1 MDRLIQMGKDLG
13 YAGEKLQDFVK
24 QQQDYER
31 GERIAERELERD
43 RIAAEE
49 AKTDK
54 ERELERDRLA
64 AQEKDREIELAK
76 IAAQEKDKE
85 IELARIATE
94 ERLEMARIEG
104 IAEQAERD
112 RELKRTELETDRE
125 SKLSSEIELEKLKHS
140 FEMKHLEL
148 MGQLEVQRV
157 TFKTELEKQKSEKL
171 AHARDPKLP
180 YFEESKDKMDS
191 YLSRFEKYA
200 TANKWDKNVWAA
212 YLSALLK
219 GRALDV
225 YDRLSTEDAA
235 DYDKLKDALL
245 KNFDMTERGFRKKF
259 RYSRPERSETFIQFS
274 SRLCSYLNKWLTMA
288 KVEKSFEAVCDFMAR
303 DQFLE
308 ACSRELF
315 VHLKPKAFENLD
327 AMAKEADLFAEARG
341 GVFSCVNKGQRDN
354 NKGAA
359 QSKPESKPSGKPEIK
374 CGICGKGHLTIRCYK
389 NPDRKQA
396 YSAEVASGSSG
407 SKGSN
412 SDYGGENEQGTQI
425 KSEESESS
433 RGRGYTRGRGRG
445 YFRGRG
451 KTDGAP
457 RGGGHQM
464 SFCKTEVNRDTD
476 DGIESIY
483 QSKIDSS
490 LNSDSNVKEGVCY
503 FLKSRLPTAEGTVN
517 GRNVEVLRDTG
528 CTCCTVKRSLVSD
541 DQLIGKES
549 YVTLID
555 ETTQKYPLAVIDV
568 DCPFFTGKTEALCM
582 EDTLYDL
589 VIGNIDGSKLP
600 DMSHFSAAAV
610 TRSQAKQSENA
621 CRKLKVPDQIINEDK
636 EALKQAQATD
646 PNLDSIRGRV
656 ESGSITVSRGLNRG
670 ETKFVRKKDLLYR
683 QFTKG
688 NKVTLQLV
696 VPVGFREKVLRLAP
710 ETLLTGHLGIKKTL
724 DRVVSEFFWP
734 GVCGDVARFC
744 KSCDICQR
752 TIQKGRVTKVPLGKM
767 PLIDTPF
774 KRVAVDIVG
783 PIEPRS
789 DKKSRYILTMI
800 DYATRYPEA
809 VALPSIETERV
820 AEALIAMFSRVGIP
834 SEMLME
840 HESRVTIEVM
850 NEVSRLLSLQQL
862 TTTIPYRPY
871 SKGPV
876 ERFHAMLKR
885 VLLTMC
891 AERPNDWDKYLPA
904 LLFAVREVPKES
916 LGFSPFELLYGR
928 NVRGPMQI
936 LRELWSVEE
945 TDEHARLTYQYVID
959 LRERLEKTCK
969 LAQDNVRKLDLKQN
983 AFYDKRARSRKFDV
997 GDKVL
1002 LLLLSESNKVL
1013 LQWNG
1018 PYEVLEV
1025 VNAMNYKINVKGVV
1039 NTYPVNMLKLYV
1051 ERQNV
1056 TSYRSAVID
1065 AHGNVK
1071 SKDHNDPTVQ
1081 RVIVDTVTSN
1091 NVTCGDVTH
1100 GDVTLVKD
1108 SPSQVSISERDEELR
1123 AEATDPIRS
1132 VTPSRGNVKRDVK
1145 LTPDVK
1151 VAETPKGGDFHLVFD
1166 HTYPYSPIPFEA
1178 RQIRYKEML
1187 DFGIR

>member
-13 YAGEKLQDFVK
+13 YAGETLQDFVK

-43 RIAAEE
+43 RIAAEK
-49 AKTDK
+49 AKAVK
-54 ERELERDRLA
+54 ERELERDRIAAQEKERADKIAAQEKERADKRA

-125 SKLSSEIELEKLKHS
+125 SKWSSEIELEKLKHS

-148 MGQLEVQRV
+148 MGQLVVQRV

-171 AHARDPKLP
+171 VHARDPKLP

-200 TANKWDKNVWAA
+200 TANKWDKNVWAT

-219 GRALDV
+219 GCALDV
-225 YDRLSTEDAA
+225 YDRLLTEDAA

-288 KVEKSFEAVCDFMAR
+288 KVEKSFEAVCDFMAH

-315 VHLKPKAFENLD
+315 VHLKLKVFENLD
-327 AMAKEADLFAEARG
+327 EMAKEADLFAEARG
-341 GVFSCVNKGQRDN
+341 GVFSCVNKGQRD

-396 YSAEVASGSSG
+396 YSAEIASGSSG
-407 SKGSN
+407 NSESKGSN

-464 SFCKTEVNRDTD
+464 SFCKTEVSKESD

-517 GRNVEVLRDTG
+517 GRKVEVLRDTG

-549 YVTLID
+549 YVKLID

-568 DCPFFTGKTEALCM
+568 DCPFFTGKTEAF
-582 EDTLYDL
+582 
-589 VIGNIDGSKLP
+589 V
-600 DMSHFSAAAV
+600 H
-610 TRSQAKQSENA
+610 
-621 CRKLKVPDQIINEDK
+621 
-636 EALKQAQATD
+636 
-646 PNLDSIRGRV
+646 GRY
-656 ESGSITVSRGLNRG
+656 TV
-670 ETKFVRKKDLLYR
+670 
-683 QFTKG
+683 
-688 NKVTLQLV
+688 
-696 VPVGFREKVLRLAP
+696 
-710 ETLLTGHLGIKKTL
+710 
-724 DRVVSEFFWP
+724 
-734 GVCGDVARFC
+734 
-744 KSCDICQR
+744 
-752 TIQKGRVTKVPLGKM
+752 
-767 PLIDTPF
+767 
-774 KRVAVDIVG
+774 
-783 PIEPRS
+783 
-789 DKKSRYILTMI
+789 
-800 DYATRYPEA
+800 
-809 VALPSIETERV
+809 
-820 AEALIAMFSRVGIP
+820 
-834 SEMLME
+834 
-840 HESRVTIEVM
+840 
-850 NEVSRLLSLQQL
+850 
-862 TTTIPYRPY
+862 
-871 SKGPV
+871 
-876 ERFHAMLKR
+876 
-885 VLLTMC
+885 
-891 AERPNDWDKYLPA
+891 
-904 LLFAVREVPKES
+904 
-916 LGFSPFELLYGR
+916 
-928 NVRGPMQI
+928 
-936 LRELWSVEE
+936 
-945 TDEHARLTYQYVID
+945 
-959 LRERLEKTCK
+959 
-969 LAQDNVRKLDLKQN
+969 
-983 AFYDKRARSRKFDV
+983 
-997 GDKVL
+997 
-1002 LLLLSESNKVL
+1002 
-1013 LQWNG
+1013 
-1018 PYEVLEV
+1018 
-1025 VNAMNYKINVKGVV
+1025 
-1039 NTYPVNMLKLYV
+1039 
-1051 ERQNV
+1051 
-1056 TSYRSAVID
+1056 
-1065 AHGNVK
+1065 
-1071 SKDHNDPTVQ
+1071 
-1081 RVIVDTVTSN
+1081 
-1091 NVTCGDVTH
+1091 
-1100 GDVTLVKD
+1100 
-1108 SPSQVSISERDEELR
+1108 
-1123 AEATDPIRS
+1123 
-1132 VTPSRGNVKRDVK
+1132 
-1145 LTPDVK
+1145 
-1151 VAETPKGGDFHLVFD
+1151 
-1166 HTYPYSPIPFEA
+1166 
-1178 RQIRYKEML
+1178 
-1187 DFGIR
+1187 

>member
-49 AKTDK
+49 AKADK

-125 SKLSSEIELEKLKHS
+125 SKLSSEIELEKLKHN

-148 MGQLEVQRV
+148 MGQLEVQRA

-191 YLSRFEKYA
+191 YLSRFEKYR

-308 ACSRELF
+308 AYNRELF

-396 YSAEVASGSSG
+396 YSAEVASGSSA

-412 SDYGGENEQGTQI
+412 SDYGGENKQGTQI

-451 KTDGAP
+451 KTDGAL

-464 SFCKTEVNRDTD
+464 SFCKTEINRETD

-490 LNSDSNVKEGVCY
+490 LNSDSKVKEGVCY

-517 GRNVEVLRDTG
+517 GRKVEVLRDTG

-610 TRSQAKQSENA
+610 SRSQAKQSENA
-621 CRKLKVPDQIINEDK
+621 CRKLKVPDQIINEAK

-656 ESGSITVSRGLNRG
+656 ESRSITVSRGLNRG
-670 ETKFVRKKDLLYR
+670 ETKFVRKKGLLYR

-696 VPVGFREKVLRLAP
+696 VPVGFREKVLRLAH
-710 ETLLTGHLGIKKTL
+710 ENLLTEHLGIKKTL
-724 DRVVSEFFWP
+724 DRVVSEFF
-734 GVCGDVARFC
+734 
-744 KSCDICQR
+744 
-752 TIQKGRVTKVPLGKM
+752 L
-767 PLIDTPF
+767 
-774 KRVAVDIVG
+774 
-783 PIEPRS
+783 
-789 DKKSRYILTMI
+789 
-800 DYATRYPEA
+800 
-809 VALPSIETERV
+809 
-820 AEALIAMFSRVGIP
+820 
-834 SEMLME
+834 
-840 HESRVTIEVM
+840 
-850 NEVSRLLSLQQL
+850 
-862 TTTIPYRPY
+862 
-871 SKGPV
+871 
-876 ERFHAMLKR
+876 
-885 VLLTMC
+885 
-891 AERPNDWDKYLPA
+891 
-904 LLFAVREVPKES
+904 
-916 LGFSPFELLYGR
+916 
-928 NVRGPMQI
+928 
-936 LRELWSVEE
+936 
-945 TDEHARLTYQYVID
+945 
-959 LRERLEKTCK
+959 
-969 LAQDNVRKLDLKQN
+969 
-983 AFYDKRARSRKFDV
+983 ARS
-997 GDKVL
+997 L
-1002 LLLLSESNKVL
+1002 
-1013 LQWNG
+1013 W
-1018 PYEVLEV
+1018 
-1025 VNAMNYKINVKGVV
+1025 
-1039 NTYPVNMLKLYV
+1039 
-1051 ERQNV
+1051 
-1056 TSYRSAVID
+1056 
-1065 AHGNVK
+1065 
-1071 SKDHNDPTVQ
+1071 
-1081 RVIVDTVTSN
+1081 
-1091 NVTCGDVTH
+1091 
-1100 GDVTLVKD
+1100 
-1108 SPSQVSISERDEELR
+1108 
-1123 AEATDPIRS
+1123 
-1132 VTPSRGNVKRDVK
+1132 
-1145 LTPDVK
+1145 
-1151 VAETPKGGDFHLVFD
+1151 
-1166 HTYPYSPIPFEA
+1166 
-1178 RQIRYKEML
+1178 
-1187 DFGIR
+1187 

>member
-1 MDRLIQMGKDLG
+1 
-13 YAGEKLQDFVK
+13 
-24 QQQDYER
+24 
-31 GERIAERELERD
+31 
-43 RIAAEE
+43 
-49 AKTDK
+49 
-54 ERELERDRLA
+54 
-64 AQEKDREIELAK
+64 
-76 IAAQEKDKE
+76 
-85 IELARIATE
+85 
-94 ERLEMARIEG
+94 MARIEG

-148 MGQLEVQRV
+148 MGQLEVQRA
-157 TFKTELEKQKSEKL
+157 TFKTELEKQTSEKL

-315 VHLKPKAFENLD
+315 VHMKPKAFENLD

-389 NPDRKQA
+389 SPDRKQA

-407 SKGSN
+407 SKGIN

-425 KSEESESS
+425 KSDESESS

-464 SFCKTEVNRDTD
+464 SFCKTEVSRESD

-517 GRNVEVLRDTG
+517 GRKVEVLRDTG

-541 DQLIGKES
+541 DQLIGKKS

-610 TRSQAKQSENA
+610 TRSQVKQSENA

-646 PNLDSIRGRV
+646 PKLDSIRRRV
-656 ESGSITVSRGLNRG
+656 DSGNITVSRGLNRG
-670 ETKFVRKKDLLYR
+670 ETKFIRKKDLTYR

-688 NKVTLQLV
+688 SKVTLQLV
-696 VPVGFREKVLRLAP
+696 IPEGFREKVLRLAH
-710 ETLLTGHLGIKKTL
+710 ETLMSGHLGIKKTL

-862 TTTIPYRPY
+862 TTIPYRPY

-904 LLFAVREVPKES
+904 LLFAVREIPQES
-916 LGFSPFELLYGR
+916 LGFSPFELLYGH

-969 LAQDNVRKLDLKQN
+969 LAQDNVRKLDIKQT
-983 AFYDKRARSRKFDV
+983 AFYDKRLRSRKFDV

-1002 LLLLSESNKVL
+1002 LLLPSESNKVL

-1039 NTYPVNMLKLYV
+1039 NTYPANMLKLYV

-1056 TSYRSAVID
+1056 TSYRSAAID
-1065 AHGNVK
+1065 AHCNVK
-1071 SKDHNDPTVQ
+1071 SKDHRDPTVH
-1081 RVIVDTVTSN
+1081 RAIVDTVTSN
-1091 NVTCGDVTH
+1091 NVTCGDVTL
-1100 GDVTLVKD
+1100 GDITSVKD
-1108 SPSQVSISERDEELR
+1108 SPSEVSISERDEELR

-1145 LTPDVK
+1145 LTSDVN
-1151 VAETPKGGDFHLVFD
+1151 VAETPKGGDFHLVFIR
-1166 HTYPYSPIPFEA
+1166 IPLFHLRRDRYDTKRCWILELGRSIA
-1178 RQIRYKEML
+1178 RESLGAVITLVGMSQHCTVVVYIVIS
-1187 DFGIR
+1187 F